1 LSSKPVIRIP
11 QPRLERQ
18 GDLWRVVA
26 DVEGTE
32 VFFESRTPLS
42 PRPEVLVCPFLL
54 PAMAQHADLEVEAPL
69 TPEFLKNLEFVRRR
83 ASEWW
88 PEFSDGAVHAPVGS
102 ARPRGPHAGVFYTG
116 GADSTYALQ
125 QLHPRLRYAVYTEGF
140 DIPLVQAERLR
151 LTRASLA
158 ETVAACGLDLV
169 VLRTNLRTH
178 PLFKR
183 APWITSHVSALAA
196 VAHVLGD
203 LIHTMHVAASDV
215 PPPWGSYPDL
225 DAAWSSE
232 SVEIRNFSA
241 ELSRLQRV
249 SAIAKWEPARKHL
262 RVCWYN
268 CSELPE
274 LNCGACEK
282 CLRTRMQ
289 LFVAGATDGL
299 DSFGGDVLPLRSLLG
314 SLYEIE
320 HEMQGQ
326 WKEITERLSDP
337 GMKREIERA
346 LRGEKQPLW
355 RRGARHVRRV
365 ALRSMRRLRPDPEPA
380 SARSR

>member
-1 LSSKPVIRIP
+1 MSSPKLIRIP
-11 QPRLERQ
+11 EPRLERK

-32 VFFESRTPLS
+32 VFFESTMPLS

-54 PAMAQHADLEVEAPL
+54 SAMARRANLEVDAPL

-88 PEFSDGAVHAPVGS
+88 PELSAGEIRGPVGA
-102 ARPRGPHAGVFYTG
+102 ARPKGPHAGVFYTG

-140 DIPLVQAERLR
+140 DIPLAQPERLR
-151 LTRASLA
+151 QTRRSLA
-158 ETVAACGLDLV
+158 ETVAACGLELV

-178 PLFKR
+178 PLFKPP
-183 APWITSHVSALAA
+183 PWVTTHVAALAA

-203 LIHTMHVAASDV
+203 LVHTMHVAASDV

-249 SAIAKWEPARKHL
+249 EAIAKWEPVRKHL

-268 CSELPE
+268 SSELPE

-289 LFVAGATDGL
+289 LFVSGATDGL

-320 HEMQGQ
+320 HEMHGQ
-326 WKEITERLSDP
+326 WREIVAKLSDQ

-346 LRGEKQPLW
+346 LRGERQPLW
-355 RRGARHVRRV
+355 QRGARHARRL
-365 ALRSMRRLRPDPEPA
+365 ALRSLRRLRSPRA
-380 SARSR
+380 TLTAGAR